1 MADRN
6 IPTEVVA
13 KLLAAGAAQGERQAQ
28 DVAVELW
35 SVTNMA
41 VAMLIADL
49 HRAGAIDAEQLHP
62 NLRGRHAAPGDHR
75 RRCRGRRGA
84 GALIV
89 SRPVKLTPAGVFW
102 IGYLLVLLVGGLLS
116 VRAAAADIPQGALK
130 HRADLT
136 RNARAV
142 WGLDAPVAT
151 FAGQVHQES
160 RWRPEAVSPVGA
172 QGIAQFMPATADWIA
187 EAYPALADQQPF
199 NPGWGL
205 RALVTYDR
213 HLWER
218 IAKGAQPDELLGML
232 TELYPEMDA
241 AGLQE
246 RLARMIFVANL
257 WGRLHA

>member
-1 MADRN
+1 M
-6 IPTEVVA
+6 
-13 KLLAAGAAQGERQAQ
+13 
-28 DVAVELW
+28 
-35 SVTNMA
+35 
-41 VAMLIADL
+41 
-49 HRAGAIDAEQLHP
+49 
-62 NLRGRHAAPGDHR
+62 
-75 RRCRGRRGA
+75 
-84 GALIV
+84 
-89 SRPVKLTPAGVFW
+89 SRPAHFGPRLTSAGVFW

-116 VRAAAADIPQGALK
+116 VRAAAADIPQDALK

-187 EAYPALADQQPF
+187 EAYPVLADQQPF

-218 IAKGAQPDELLGML
+218 IKAATPCDRMAMTLSAYNGGLGWVWRDQKLAAAQGADGARWFDQVEQFNAGRHAAAFRENRGYPRLILL
-232 TELYPEMDA
+232 TFEPRYTA
-241 AGLQE
+241 AG
-246 RLARMIFVANL
+246 
-257 WGRLHA
+257 WGRGSCA

>member
-1 MADRN
+1 M
-6 IPTEVVA
+6 
-13 KLLAAGAAQGERQAQ
+13 
-28 DVAVELW
+28 
-35 SVTNMA
+35 
-41 VAMLIADL
+41 
-49 HRAGAIDAEQLHP
+49 
-62 NLRGRHAAPGDHR
+62 
-75 RRCRGRRGA
+75 
-84 GALIV
+84 

-102 IGYLLVLLVGGLLS
+102 IGYLLVLLVGGLLCM
-116 VRAAAADIPQGALK
+116 RAEAAADIPQGALK

-199 NPGWGL
+199 NPSWGL

-213 HLWER
+213 HLWDRVKATSGCER
-218 IAKGAQPDELLGML
+218 MAMTLSAYNGGQGWVWRDQKLATASGADSGRWFDQVERFNAGRHAAAFK
-232 TELYPEMDA
+232 ENRGYPRLILMTYEPRYIA
-241 AGLQE
+241 AG
-246 RLARMIFVANL
+246 
-257 WGRLHA
+257 WGKGSCA

>member
-1 MADRN
+1 M
-6 IPTEVVA
+6 
-13 KLLAAGAAQGERQAQ
+13 
-28 DVAVELW
+28 
-35 SVTNMA
+35 
-41 VAMLIADL
+41 
-49 HRAGAIDAEQLHP
+49 
-62 NLRGRHAAPGDHR
+62 
-75 RRCRGRRGA
+75 
-84 GALIV
+84 

-172 QGIAQFMPATADWIA
+172 QGIAQFMPATADWIGA
-187 EAYPALADQQPF
+187 AYPALANQQPF

-218 IAKGAQPDELLGML
+218 IKAATPCDRMAMTLSAYNGGLGWVWRDQKLAAAQGADSARWFDQVEQFNAGRHAAAFRENRGYPRLILL
-232 TELYPEMDA
+232 TFEPRYNA
-241 AGLQE
+241 AG
-246 RLARMIFVANL
+246 
-257 WGRLHA
+257 WGRGSCA

>member
-1 MADRN
+1 M
-6 IPTEVVA
+6 
-13 KLLAAGAAQGERQAQ
+13 
-28 DVAVELW
+28 
-35 SVTNMA
+35 
-41 VAMLIADL
+41 
-49 HRAGAIDAEQLHP
+49 
-62 NLRGRHAAPGDHR
+62 
-75 RRCRGRRGA
+75 
-84 GALIV
+84 

-102 IGYLLVLLVGGLLS
+102 IGYLLVLLVGSLLS

-187 EAYPALADQQPF
+187 DAYPALADQQPF

-218 IAKGAQPDELLGML
+218 IKAATPCDRMDMTLSAYNGGLGWVWRDQKLAAAQGADSARWFDQVEQFNAGRHAAAFR
-232 TELYPEMDA
+232 ENRGYPRLILRTFEPRYTA
-241 AGLQE
+241 AG
-246 RLARMIFVANL
+246 
-257 WGRLHA
+257 WGRGSCA